1 MSSIVL
7 RFFLCLLAFAP
18 MVLQAQELNLDK
30 IVAPEDT
37 RPQDFEEYL
46 VQLAWQNSPVNRG
59 LEAIRGIYDL
69 DKSLAKRAWMNDLSA
84 SFNLNNIS
92 LSQLI
97 DPNLEIPVFFPIYN
111 LQAGFNLGTL
121 LSTKD
126 RVRAAEIRKEIA
138 QFDLDQKKLSTRRE
152 VLEAYNSIL
161 AAEDVDEIRKSA
173 VKDAKA
179 NFVLMSEK
187 FRLSEVDFEQLNQAS
202 GSYYAAQESTAL
214 SEADIK
220 STIIRLEELIGISY
234 EEALKYKKKLEN
246 RAKSK
251 KGRN

>member
-1 MSSIVL
+1 MRVIIL
-7 RFFLCLLAFAP
+7 RFFLIFLAFLPLAIE
-18 MVLQAQELNLDK
+18 AQELDLDK

-37 RPQDFEEYL
+37 RPKEFEEYL
-46 VQLAWQNSPVNRG
+46 VQLAWQNSPINRG

-69 DKSLAKRAWMNDLSA
+69 DKSLAKKAWMNDLSA

-92 LSQLI
+92 ISQLI

-152 VLEAYNSIL
+152 VLEAYNAIL
-161 AAEDVDEIRKSA
+161 AAEEIDDIRKTA
-173 VKDAKA
+173 AKDAKA
-179 NFVLMSEK
+179 NYILISEK
-187 FRLSEVDFEQLNQAS
+187 FRLSEVDFDQLNQAS

-214 SEADIK
+214 AEADIK
-220 STIIRLEELIGISY
+220 TSIVRLEELIGTSY

-246 RAKSK
+246 REKSK
-251 KGRN
+251 RGRK

>member
-1 MSSIVL
+1 
-7 RFFLCLLAFAP
+7 
-18 MVLQAQELNLDK
+18 LDK

-46 VQLAWQNSPVNRG
+46 VQLAWQNTPVNRG
-59 LEAIRGIYDL
+59 MEAILGIYDL

-138 QFDLDQKKLSTRRE
+138 QFDLDQKKLNTRRE
-152 VLEAYNSIL
+152 VLEVYQGIL
-161 AAEDVDEIRKSA
+161 AAEEVDEIRKMA
-173 VKDAKA
+173 AKDAKD
-179 NFVLMSEK
+179 NYVLISEK

-202 GSYYAAQESTAL
+202 GSYYAAQEAEAL
-214 SEADIK
+214 AGSDIK
-220 STIIRLEELIGISY
+220 TAIVRLEELIGTSY

-251 KGRN
+251 RGRK